1 LLSQEVL
8 VNWSAQ
14 LDELALA
21 HSKPFSLI
29 ACLGDPVKIR
39 EWHMGGLSE
48 DNFAVESALTTL
60 NCDAWPLLYDPQAQ
74 GVQWVTSMEKKLL
87 VTNTSHP
94 DFALKVEKAVTEG
107 ISILVHLHQPNIP
120 KLLGRNLIFVSTF
133 TVRLHKKQ
141 FFCQNL
147 KKLPNVF

>member
-107 ISILVHLHQPNIP
+107 ISILVNLHQPNIP
-120 KLLGRNLIFVSTF
+120 KLLGMNLV
-133 TVRLHKKQ
+133 L
-141 FFCQNL
+141 
-147 KKLPNVF
+147 